1 VLSSQ
6 AAPAEYPCFE
16 KPMTSETAEEK
27 KSTNGSPLGSAS
39 WRRHDPLLSALI
51 EISRIHGRGLT
62 PEGFLSGLPLQDGR
76 LTPSIFRRAAA
87 RAGLASRISRRR
99 LDTIRDELLPA
110 ILLLKDN
117 DSCVLMGWNADRSKA
132 RVLFSEAG
140 QGVAEVSPDE
150 LEKLFTGHCI
160 FVRPRFRF
168 DSRAPEIREV
178 VNRHWFWGAL
188 WDNML
193 LYRDV
198 LAAAFLINV
207 FAIVIPLFTL
217 NVYDKVV
224 PNAAFETLWT
234 LALGVI
240 MVIVADYG
248 LRMVRAYVL
257 DSASKR
263 VDIQLSSLIMERVL
277 GMQMINRPASAGSF
291 AANLRAFESVRDFI
305 TSTTVTAFIDLP
317 FALIFLVLILWLGWP
332 MAIPLLLAM
341 VGLVVYALMLQP
353 KMQELTET
361 TYRATATRN
370 STLIES
376 LVGIETIKAQCA
388 EGIMQRKWEQSVA
401 YLARVGAELRYMS
414 SSVVHSS
421 ASVQQLVT
429 VSLVVIGVYLISE
442 RMLSMGALI
451 ACVMLSSRA
460 LAPFSQI
467 AGLLTQYQNAA
478 MALSALDKVVAQPVE
493 RPDNA
498 SFVRREHLAGEIE
511 FDRVS
516 FSYPGQDAVEVLREV
531 SFRIKP
537 GEHVGIIGKVGSGKS
552 TINRLV
558 LGLYQPTAGSI
569 KIDGV
574 DIRQLDP
581 AEVRKAIGYVPQDI
595 TLFYGTLRE
604 NITVGMPYVEDHG
617 ILQAAELAGLQELIG
632 NHPKGFDLPI
642 GERGESLSGGQRQSV
657 AIARAVVHEPTML
670 LLDEPSSSMD
680 NSTEENLKRRLT
692 EYAKDRTMLLVTHRN
707 SLLDLVDR
715 LIVVDRGA
723 IVADGPKKQVI
734 EALASGKV
742 GRG

>member
-1 VLSSQ
+1 MNTENLEDI
-6 AAPAEYPCFE
+6 AAEATPSPALTTPP
-16 KPMTSETAEEK
+16 KMT
-27 KSTNGSPLGSAS
+27 SPLGSET
-39 WRRHDPLLSALI
+39 WRRHDPLLSSLI
-51 EISRIHGRGLT
+51 EIARFHGRGLT

-76 LTPSIFRRAAA
+76 LTPSVFRRAAA
-87 RAGLASRISRRR
+87 RAGLASRISKRP
-99 LDTIRDELLPA
+99 LDAIRDELMPV
-110 ILLLKDN
+110 ILLMHGN
-117 DSCVLMGWNADRSKA
+117 DSCVLKGWNEDRTKA

-140 QGVAEVSPDE
+140 QGVAEVAAE
-150 LEKLFTGHCI
+150 RLEADYSGYCI

-168 DSRAPEIREV
+168 DSRAPEIRDV

-188 WDNML
+188 KDNLL

-207 FAIVIPLFTL
+207 LAIVIPFFTL
-217 NVYDKVV
+217 NVYDRVI
-224 PNAAFETLWT
+224 PNGAFETLWS
-234 LALGVI
+234 LAIGVI
-240 MVIVADYG
+240 LVLMADFG
-248 LRMVRAYVL
+248 LRMMRGYVL
-257 DSASKR
+257 DVAGKR
-263 VDIQLSSLIMERVL
+263 VDIGLSSLIMERVL
-277 GMQMINRPASAGSF
+277 GMQMVNRPASAGSF

-317 FALIFLVLILWLGWP
+317 FAVIFLFLILWLGWP
-332 MAIPLLLAM
+332 LALPLLLG
-341 VGLVVYALMLQP
+341 VGGLITYALMLQP

-388 EGIMQRKWEQSVA
+388 EGVMQRKWEQSVA
-401 YLARVGAELRYMS
+401 YLARVGAELRYLS
-414 SSVVHSS
+414 SSVVNGS
-421 ASVQQLVT
+421 AAVQQLVT
-429 VSLVVIGVYLISE
+429 VGMVVIGVYLISDHQ
-442 RMLSMGALI
+442 LSMGALI
-451 ACVMLSSRA
+451 AAVMLSSRA

-493 RPDNA
+493 RPENA
-498 SFVRREHLAGEIE
+498 SFVRRERIMGQIE
-511 FDRVS
+511 FNRVS
-516 FSYPGQDAVEVLREV
+516 FSYPGQDATEVLREV
-531 SFRIKP
+531 SFRIAP

-581 AEVRKAIGYVPQDI
+581 AEIRKAIGYVPQDV

-617 ILQAAELAGLQELIG
+617 ILQAAELAGLQELVG
-632 NHPKGFDLPI
+632 NHPNGFDMLI
-642 GERGESLSGGQRQSV
+642 GERGESLSGGQRQAV
-657 AIARAVVHEPTML
+657 AMARAVVHEPTL
-670 LLDEPSSSMD
+670 LLFDEPSSAMD
-680 NSTEENLKRRLT
+680 HSTEDALKTRLAG
-692 EYAKDRTMLLVTHRN
+692 YAKDRTMLLVTHRN

-715 LIVVDRGA
+715 LLVIDRGVV
-723 IVADGPKKQVI
+723 VADGPKQQVI
-734 EALASGKV
+734 EALRAGKV
-742 GRG
+742 GRAAS

>member
-1 VLSSQ
+1 MTTENVEAS
-6 AAPAEYPCFE
+6 PA
-16 KPMTSETAEEK
+16 SGA
-27 KSTNGSPLGSAS
+27 SPLGASS

-51 EISRIHGRGLT
+51 EIARFHGRGMT
-62 PEGFLSGLPLQDGR
+62 PEGFLAGLPLQDGR

-87 RAGLASRISRRR
+87 RAGLASRISKRV
-99 LDTIRDELLPA
+99 LDDVREELLPA

-117 DSCVLMGWNADRSKA
+117 DSCILMGWNEDRSKA
-132 RVLFSEAG
+132 KVLFSEAG
-140 QGVAEVSPDE
+140 QGVAEIE
-150 LEKLFTGHCI
+150 TERLAAMYTGHCI

-168 DSRAPEIREV
+168 DSRAPEVRDV
-178 VNRHWFWGAL
+178 VNRHWFWGAM
-188 WDNML
+188 WDNL
-193 LYRDV
+193 PLYRDV
-198 LAAAFLINV
+198 LAAAFLINI
-207 FAIVIPLFTL
+207 FAIVIPFFTL
-217 NVYDKVV
+217 SVYDRVV
-224 PNAAFETLWT
+224 PNNAFETLWT
-234 LALGVI
+234 LAIGVVI
-240 MVIVADYG
+240 VIVADFG
-248 LRMVRAYVL
+248 LRMVRGYVL
-257 DSASKR
+257 DAAGKR
-263 VDIQLSSLIMERVL
+263 VDVDLSALIMERVL
-277 GMQMINRPASAGSF
+277 GMQMVNRPASAGSF

-317 FALIFLVLILWLGWP
+317 FAIIFLVLILWLGWP
-332 MAIPLLLAM
+332 MAIPLLIGMA
-341 VGLVVYALMLQP
+341 GLVIYALMLQP

-414 SSVVHSS
+414 SSVVNGS

-429 VSLVVIGVYLISE
+429 VSMVVVGVYLISE
-442 RMLSMGALI
+442 RLLSMGALI

-498 SFVRREHLAGEIE
+498 TFVRRERIQGEIE
-511 FDRVS
+511 FNRVS
-516 FSYPGQDAVEVLREV
+516 FSYPGQDAVEVLREI

-558 LGLYQPTAGSI
+558 LGLYQPSAGSI

-581 AEVRKAIGYVPQDI
+581 AEVRKSIGYVPQDV

-617 ILQAAELAGLQELIG
+617 ILQAAEMAGLQELIG
-632 NHPKGFDLPI
+632 NHPKGFDMQI

-657 AIARAVVHEPTML
+657 AIARALVHEPTML
-670 LLDEPSSSMD
+670 LLDEPSSAMD
-680 NSTEENLKRRLT
+680 HSTEDALKKRLAN
-692 EYAKDRTMLLVTHRN
+692 YSKDRTMLLVTHRN

-715 LIVVDRGA
+715 LIVIDRGT
-723 IVADGPKKQVI
+723 IVADGPKQQVI
-734 EALASGKV
+734 EALSSGKV